1 MGSRSVSSTAFTSYG
16 ISRQRNGFLNIEG
29 PGTLTSEEV
38 VPDGA
43 GLFSILKEDLT
54 NNWIMYNGDPVSG
67 NEYRY
72 SNDYNGLGVGSII
85 QKQFFEEISM
95 NLPAYQIQVS
105 DSTAPYQGLANF
117 TQMPTLATQIV
128 DSSSDCKQHVMLF
141 QTTADSL
148 PNNGSVSRGIDQN
161 YRIRFE
167 FDLRER
173 LFWFPPTNVGDRE
186 FADELY
192 QLNLRLRNL

>member
-85 QKQFFEEISM
+85 QKQFFEEIS
-95 NLPAYQIQVS
+95 I
-105 DSTAPYQGLANF
+105 
-117 TQMPTLATQIV
+117 
-128 DSSSDCKQHVMLF
+128 
-141 QTTADSL
+141 
-148 PNNGSVSRGIDQN
+148 
-161 YRIRFE
+161 
-167 FDLRER
+167 
-173 LFWFPPTNVGDRE
+173 PPI
-186 FADELY
+186 L
-192 QLNLRLRNL
+192 LNWLT